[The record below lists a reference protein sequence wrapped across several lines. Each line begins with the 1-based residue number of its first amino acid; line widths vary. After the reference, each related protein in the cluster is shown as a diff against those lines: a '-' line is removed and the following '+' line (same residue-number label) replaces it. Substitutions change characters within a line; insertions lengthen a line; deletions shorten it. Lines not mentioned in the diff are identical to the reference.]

1 MIRAP
6 ESPSFAVRRGCDHP
20 GELGLGGAAVHHV
33 VALAQTKTKKSST
46 SPAAESSK
54 QRAGIGVSHLLL
66 CHRDRSAI
74 HQDATRTQLGPFSPE
89 CKSYIDVTADRAE
102 ERAAPVAAAA
112 PWGRRGS
119 EGAGGRESEYI
130 HSNRRRPDGRTR
142 TDAVSRNPVSGEART
157 DGEKRRGGRGE
168 HRAERAASDRGSQA
182 IHSYKHE
189 VIPGESVDLA
199 TSTHS
204 AYI

>member
-46 SPAAESSK
+46 LPAAESSK

-74 HQDATRTQLGPFSPE
+74 HQDAARNSVPFRRRSVRVTSTSPRTARRSGL
-89 CKSYIDVTADRAE
+89 RW
-102 ERAAPVAAAA
+102 RR
-112 PWGRRGS
+112 RRGDG
-119 EGAGGRESEYI
+119 EGAREQRAGERVHTQQS
-130 HSNRRRPDGRTR
+130 STAGR
-142 TDAVSRNPVSGEART
+142 TDA
-157 DGEKRRGGRGE
+157 DGRRQSKSSLGRGKDRRRKTQRGKRR
-168 HRAERAASDRGSQA
+168 ASC
-182 IHSYKHE
+182 
-189 VIPGESVDLA
+189 
-199 TSTHS
+199 
-204 AYI
+204 